1 MLQEEKG
8 SILVFILI
16 LMLALLLMGTALA
29 HIMSAEWM
37 MAENHTRAQ
46 QAFYLADAGIEKARA
61 MIDDDVSILLSPRD
75 FKPEVQ
81 FDSGHTQVEIEAPD
95 SEGLVKIKSWAE
107 LNQGARRKVE
117 AQLNL
122 AGKVGILTH
131 QLVVQYENPEEC
143 EIEFDIA
150 GDIAASQIIGDYQ
163 HSGRLYPG
171 YVFPTIEL
179 DYFQQRASSGEVDW
193 DIYKTSRRLTAND
206 FVSHA
211 FIFVEGDVH
220 LDEQI
225 LGLPEGC
232 LLVATGKV
240 LVCPNSDTESGKAA
254 LNVICGGD
262 LSIKPD
268 GECFLGLDGY
278 LHSNA
283 RLEVDGGGA
292 AFPIRLNG
300 VWEAKEILIRCPP
313 QGLVFTEDTSYVKNQ
328 KYLRKLRES
337 LVSYQEVVWIKE
349 AGR

>member
-8 SILVFILI
+8 SILVIILI
-16 LMLALLLMGTALA
+16 LMLGLLLMGTALV
-29 HIMSAEWM
+29 HIMSAEQM

-61 MIDDDVSILLSPRD
+61 MIDDDVSILFPPPNSP
-75 FKPEVQ
+75 FEVQ
-81 FDSGHTQVEIEAPD
+81 FDTGHTQVEIKAPD
-95 SEGLVKIKSWAE
+95 SEGLVRIESWAE
-107 LNQGARRKVE
+107 LAQGARRKIE

-122 AGKVGILTH
+122 AGKVGILANK
-131 QLVVQYENPEEC
+131 LEVVQGENPEEEAIC
-143 EIEFDIA
+143 DLPEN
-150 GDIAASQIIGDYQ
+150 IAASQIIGYKQLDHY
-163 HSGRLYPG
+163 SG

-179 DYFQQRASSGEVDW
+179 DYFRQLASSEEPNW
-193 DIYKTSRRLTAND
+193 RFYEESRRLTAND

-211 FIFVEGDVH
+211 FVFVEGDVH
-220 LDEQI
+220 LDEHI
-225 LGLPEGC
+225 MGLPEGC

-240 LVCPNSDTESGKAA
+240 LVCPNPDTESGKAA

-313 QGLVFTEDTSYVKNQ
+313 QGLVFTEYTSYVKNQ
-328 KYLRKLRES
+328 KYLRTLRES
-337 LVSYQEVVWIKE
+337 LVSYHEAIWIKE
-349 AGR
+349 AGH